1 MEFYDEDN
9 KLVNTMQCSDIK
21 VLGGRTMPSKMEMIP
36 AEKKGQETVI
46 IYNSAIFNQPIA
58 DDFFTT
64 QNMKKAK

>member
-1 MEFYDEDN
+1 
-9 KLVNTMQCSDIK
+9 
-21 VLGGRTMPSKMEMIP
+21 MIP

-46 IYNSAIFNQPIA
+46 TYNSAIFNQPIS